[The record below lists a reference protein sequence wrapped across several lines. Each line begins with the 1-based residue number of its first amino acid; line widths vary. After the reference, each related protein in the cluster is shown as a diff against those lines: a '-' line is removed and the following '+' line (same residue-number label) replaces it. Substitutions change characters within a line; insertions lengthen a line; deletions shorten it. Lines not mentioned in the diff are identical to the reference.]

1 MGAGGGAVAGGGAL
15 SASRLRLLHDT
26 TMIDAALDLD
36 EPDAPHV
43 SHAPHVPHVPHVSH
57 VPHISHVPHV
67 PHSAHLAAP
76 PALALAL

>member
-1 MGAGGGAVAGGGAL
+1 MAGGGAL

-36 EPDAPHV
+36 EPDAPPGPLGAHPPP
-43 SHAPHVPHVPHVSH
+43 APHVSH
-57 VPHISHVPHV
+57 H
-67 PHSAHLAAP
+67 AHHAAP

>member
-43 SHAPHVPHVPHVSH
+43 SNAPHVPYVPHA
-57 VPHISHVPHV
+57 PHAPHV

>member
-1 MGAGGGAVAGGGAL
+1 MCIGGVGAGGGAVAGGGAL

-43 SHAPHVPHVPHVSH
+43 SNAPHVPHAPY
-57 VPHISHVPHV
+57 VPHV

>member
-1 MGAGGGAVAGGGAL
+1 MAGGGAL

-36 EPDAPHV
+36 EPDAPPGPLGPLGAHPPP
-43 SHAPHVPHVPHVSH
+43 APHVSH
-57 VPHISHVPHV
+57 H
-67 PHSAHLAAP
+67 AHHAAP